1 MRKSRGRGLEN
12 MHIGTEVK
20 DVGTV
25 DGEEPWREA
34 GIVDPGGEVQAAR
47 YDVEQSRSSSDTIV
61 PVHCMCELCGSAH
74 RPSSMMRWAHVSCR
88 CTR

>member
-1 MRKSRGRGLEN
+1 

-34 GIVDPGGEVQAAR
+34 GIVDPGGEAQAAR
-47 YDVEQSRSSSDTIV
+47 YDVEQVII
-61 PVHCMCELCGSAH
+61 
-74 RPSSMMRWAHVSCR
+74 
-88 CTR
+88 